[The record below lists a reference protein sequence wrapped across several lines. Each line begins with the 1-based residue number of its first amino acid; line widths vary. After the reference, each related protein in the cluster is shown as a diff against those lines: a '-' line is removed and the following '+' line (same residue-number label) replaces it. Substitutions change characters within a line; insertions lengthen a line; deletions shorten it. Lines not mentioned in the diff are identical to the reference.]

1 MKTTIITI
9 GNGGYNIAA
18 DCIESG
24 IFSDYKLI
32 VCDSDAADLKRN
44 SGSADCSFLLNG
56 SVDKFYLKDNAL
68 IKPIV
73 NEVTDRIFI
82 FAALGGW
89 VTRINILPLVM
100 ALDGPRK
107 FIWSVVSMPSDFEG
121 KEVNKRASITR
132 QLLWAC
138 TDMFLVQYNNKLSSI
153 HKLTVGEM
161 NKPIVDTLAIASL
174 FDIQKSIRFTKS
186 YTEYIP
192 EKYREA
198 ISMYRNVFR
207 YPTID

>member
-56 SVDKFYLKDNAL
+56 SVDKFSLKDNAL

-100 ALDGPRK
+100 ALDVPRK
-107 FIWSVVSMPSDFEG
+107 FIWSVFSMPSDFEG

>member
-1 MKTTIITI
+1 MKSTIITI
-9 GNGGYNIAA
+9 GNSGYNIAA

-32 VCDSDAADLKRN
+32 VCDSDIADLKRN
-44 SGSADCSFLLNG
+44 SASADCSFLLNG
-56 SVDKFYLKDNAL
+56 SVDKFSLKDNSL

-73 NEVTDRIFI
+73 NEITDRIFI

-100 ALDGPRK
+100 ALNVPRK
-107 FIWSVVSMPSDFEG
+107 FIWSIFSMPSDYEG
-121 KEVNKRASITR
+121 DAVKKRASVTR

-138 TDMFLVQYNNKLSSI
+138 TDMFLVQYNDKLSSI
-153 HKLTVGEM
+153 PDLQIGEM
-161 NKPIVDTLAIASL
+161 NEPIVDTLAMASL
-174 FDIQKSIRFTKS
+174 FDIQKSIRFTES

-198 ISMYRNVFR
+198 ISMYRNGFK
-207 YPTID
+207 YPSI

>member
-1 MKTTIITI
+1 MRTTIITI
-9 GNGGYNIAA
+9 GNGSYNIAA

-32 VCDSDAADLKRN
+32 VCDSDANDLKRN
-44 SGSADCSFLLNG
+44 SSSADCSFLLDSTVHKIFPINNPG
-56 SVDKFYLKDNAL
+56 IKHIVD
-68 IKPIV
+68 
-73 NEVTDRIFI
+73 EVTDRIFI
-82 FAALGGW
+82 FMALGGW

-100 ALDGPRK
+100 ALDVPRK
-107 FIWSVVSMPSDFEG
+107 FIWSIFSMPSDFEG
-121 KEVNKRASITR
+121 KEVNKRASVTR

-138 TDMFLVQYNNKLSSI
+138 TNMFLVQYNNKLSSI
-153 HKLTVGEM
+153 PDLQIGKM
-161 NKPIVDTLAIASL
+161 NESIVNILAIASL

-198 ISMYRNVFR
+198 ISMYRNGFK
-207 YPTID
+207 YPSI

>member
-1 MKTTIITI
+1 MKSTIITI

-32 VCDSDAADLKRN
+32 VCDSDIADLKRN
-44 SGSADCSFLLNG
+44 SASADCSFLLNG
-56 SVDKFYLKDNAL
+56 SVDKFSLKDNSL

-89 VTRINILPLVM
+89 VTRINILPLVK
-100 ALDGPRK
+100 ALNVPRK
-107 FIWSVVSMPSDFEG
+107 FIWSIFSMPSDYEG
-121 KEVNKRASITR
+121 DAVKKRASVTR

-138 TDMFLVQYNNKLSSI
+138 TDMFLVQYNDKLSSI
-153 HKLTVGEM
+153 PDLQIGEM
-161 NKPIVDTLAIASL
+161 NEPIVNTLAIASL
-174 FDIQKSIRFTKS
+174 FDIQKSMRFTDS

-198 ISMYRNVFR
+198 ISMYRNIFK
-207 YPTID
+207 YPSI

>member
-18 DCIESG
+18 DCIKSG

-32 VCDSDAADLKRN
+32 VCDSDTDDLKRN
-44 SGSADCSFLLNG
+44 SASADCSFLLDS
-56 SVDKFYLKDNAL
+56 SVNKISLNNPL

-82 FAALGGW
+82 FMALGGW
-89 VTRINILPLVM
+89 VTRINILPLLM
-100 ALDGPRK
+100 TLDVPRK
-107 FIWSVVSMPSDFEG
+107 FIWSIFSMPSDYECDAV
-121 KEVNKRASITR
+121 KKRASVTR
-132 QLLWAC
+132 QILWAC

-153 HKLTVGEM
+153 PELTVGEM
-161 NKPIVDTLAIASL
+161 NKPIVDTLAMASL
-174 FDIQKSIRFTKS
+174 FDIQKSIRFTES

-198 ISMYRNVFR
+198 ISMYRNGFK
-207 YPTID
+207 YPSI

>member
-1 MKTTIITI
+1 MKSTIITI
-9 GNGGYNIAA
+9 GNGGYNIAE
-18 DCIESG
+18 DCIEAG

-32 VCDSDAADLKRN
+32 VCDSDADDLKRN
-44 SGSADCSFLLNG
+44 SASADCSFLLDR
-56 SVDKFYLKDNAL
+56 SVDKIPLNTR
-68 IKPIV
+68 IRPIV

-100 ALDGPRK
+100 ALDVPRK
-107 FIWSVVSMPSDFEG
+107 FIWSVFSMPSDYEG
-121 KEVNKRASITR
+121 REVNKRASVTR

-138 TDMFLVQYNNKLSSI
+138 TDMFLVQYNNKLRSI
-153 HKLTVGEM
+153 PDLQIGKM
-161 NKPIVDTLAIASL
+161 NEPIVNTLAMASL
-174 FDIQKSIRFTKS
+174 FDIQKSIRFTES

-198 ISMYRNVFR
+198 ISMYRNGFK
-207 YPTID
+207 YPSI

>member
-1 MKTTIITI
+1 MKSTIITI

-18 DCIESG
+18 GCIESG

-32 VCDSDAADLKRN
+32 VCDSDIADLKRN
-44 SGSADCSFLLNG
+44 SASADCSFLLNG
-56 SVDKFYLKDNAL
+56 SVDKFSLKDNSL

-73 NEVTDRIFI
+73 NEITDRIFI

-100 ALDGPRK
+100 ALDVPRK
-107 FIWSVVSMPSDFEG
+107 FIWSIFSMPSDYEG
-121 KEVNKRASITR
+121 DAVKKRASVTR

-138 TDMFLVQYNNKLSSI
+138 TDMFLVQYNDKLSSI
-153 HKLTVGEM
+153 PDLQIGEM
-161 NKPIVDTLAIASL
+161 NEPIVDTLAMASL
-174 FDIQKSIRFTKS
+174 FDIQKSIRYTES

-198 ISMYRNVFR
+198 ISMYRNVFK
-207 YPTID
+207 YPSI

>member
-1 MKTTIITI
+1 MKSTIITI

-18 DCIESG
+18 GCIESG

-32 VCDSDAADLKRN
+32 VCDSDADDLKGN
-44 SGSADCSFLLNG
+44 SASADCSFLLNG
-56 SVDKFYLKDNAL
+56 SVDKFSLKDNSL

-73 NEVTDRIFI
+73 NEITDRIFI

-100 ALDGPRK
+100 ALDVPRK
-107 FIWSVVSMPSDFEG
+107 FIWSIFSMPSDYEG
-121 KEVNKRASITR
+121 DAVKKRASVTR

-138 TDMFLVQYNNKLSSI
+138 TDMFLVQYNDKLSSI
-153 HKLTVGEM
+153 PDLTIGEM
-161 NKPIVDTLAIASL
+161 NEPIVDTLAMASL
-174 FDIQKSIRFTKS
+174 FDIQKSIRFTES

-198 ISMYRNVFR
+198 ISMYRNGFK
-207 YPTID
+207 YLSI

>member
-24 IFSDYKLI
+24 IFRDYKLI
-32 VCDSDAADLKRN
+32 VCDSDADDLKRN

-56 SVDKFYLKDNAL
+56 SVDKFSLKDNSL

-100 ALDGPRK
+100 ALNVPRK
-107 FIWSVVSMPSDFEG
+107 FIWSIFSMPSDYEG
-121 KEVNKRASITR
+121 KEVYKRASVTR

-138 TDMFLVQYNNKLSSI
+138 TDMFLVQYNNRLSSI
-153 HKLTVGEM
+153 PGLTIREM
-161 NKPIVDTLAIASL
+161 NEPIVNTLAMASL
-174 FDIQKSIRFTKS
+174 FDIQKSIRFTES

-198 ISMYRNVFR
+198 ISMYRNVFK